1 MDSIV
6 SLVILLL
13 LAANLV
19 GLIILLK
26 RKQPEQTNNEQ
37 VFKDEV
43 NSLKTSLTESQVKKL
58 IQDLINMKVL
68 LKTK

>member
-26 RKQPEQTNNEQ
+26 RKQPEQT
-37 VFKDEV
+37 K
-43 NSLKTSLTESQVKKL
+43 
-58 IQDLINMKVL
+58 
-68 LKTK
+68 